1 MVLERLQD
9 TSLPHSF
16 QLQLIEM
23 LREQVSHCLGR
34 LELQGKYPF
43 S

>member
-9 TSLPHSF
+9 TSLPHRF

-23 LREQVSHCLGR
+23 LREQVTH
-34 LELQGKYPF
+34 
-43 S
+43 